1 VKRTLNVA
9 AAGLA
14 AGLIA
19 LASGAMAQST
29 TVAKVNGKNITE
41 ADLNLAEQEIGG
53 ELGSLPPATRRRV
66 LVEFLIENQLFADA
80 AEGQKLS
87 QGQAFDDR
95 MQYWRR
101 RALRDTYFDQ
111 SVKSSVSDAEARK
124 FYDEQVGQIKPQE
137 EVKARHILVEGQEK
151 AKELFEKIAH
161 GGDFAKLAKEFSKDP
176 GTKDEGGD
184 LGFFSRGQMVPQFE
198 DAAFK
203 LKAGEVSQPIETQF
217 GWHIIKVDER
227 REKKPPTFEEVKD
240 RIVGSMI
247 HRKAQDVA
255 ADLRSKAKLEYVD
268 ADLKKQV
275 EAEKAASGGEK
286 KKP

>member
-1 VKRTLNVA
+1 MKRTLNVA